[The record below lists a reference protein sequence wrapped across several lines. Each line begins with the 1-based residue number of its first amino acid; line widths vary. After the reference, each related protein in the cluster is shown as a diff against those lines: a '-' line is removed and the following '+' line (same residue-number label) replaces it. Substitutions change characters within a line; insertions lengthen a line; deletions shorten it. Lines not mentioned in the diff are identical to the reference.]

1 MHPRRG
7 AAGIAVIVVLV
18 ILQIALVGAVLAGAR
33 GHDATA
39 RHLESLRAS
48 YAAEA
53 GVNMAVRELRLDTDF
68 DGDGTIGTISD
79 DGNDANDPAL
89 GPAQFTVTLT
99 AVAGG
104 QTTLRS
110 AARCGESRR
119 HIQAIL
125 D

>member
-1 MHPRRG
+1 MNPRRG
-7 AAGIAVIVVLV
+7 ATGIAVIVVLV
-18 ILQIALVGAVLAGAR
+18 ILQIAVVGAVVAGAR
-33 GHDATA
+33 GHDTTA

-53 GVNMAVRELRLDTDF
+53 GINMAVRELRLDTDF
-68 DGDGTIGTISD
+68 DGDGAIGTISD
-79 DGNDANDPAL
+79 DGIDATDPAL
-89 GPAQFTVTLT
+89 GPAHVVVTLT

-110 AARCGESRR
+110 AARCGQSRR